1 MTQDY
6 TTLMHEDGASYR
18 ADKVSVTVNG
28 KTRNLDVRSDGSVQA
43 GNSEEVEALLQD
55 HGRFF
60 RLNDEEDSGS
70 VLDEMTVDEVRD
82 YLSTVD
88 DVDRLKELRVD
99 EDRKTAQQ
107 AIDRRI
113 AEVKESD
120 ES

>member
-1 MTQDY
+1 
-6 TTLMHEDGASYR
+6 MHEDGASYR
-18 ADKVSVTVNG
+18 ANQVSVTVNG

-43 GNSEEVEALLQD
+43 GNSEEVEALLHD

-60 RLNDEEDSGS
+60 RLNDEDSGS
-70 VLDEMTVDEVRD
+70 VLDEMTVDEVKD

-88 DVDRLKELRVD
+88 DVEVLKELRED

-113 AEVKESD
+113 AEVRDSD
-120 ES
+120 DSQE

>member
-1 MTQDY
+1 
-6 TTLMHEDGASYR
+6 MHEDGASYR

-28 KTRNLDVRSDGSVQA
+28 KTKNLDVHSDGSVRA
-43 GNSEEVEALLQD
+43 SNSEEVEALLQD

-60 RLNDEEDSGS
+60 RLNEEDSGS
-70 VLDEMTVDEVRD
+70 VLDEMTVDEVKD
-82 YLSTVD
+82 YVSTVD
-88 DVDRLKELRVD
+88 DVDVLKELRVD

-113 AEVKESD
+113 AEVRDSD